1 MRATLLV
8 SEAKSLGE
16 PARHF
21 RFIRPIASGGFGTV
35 YLCKEEHRDGFS
47 RIVAVKLLN
56 AQWTDSVEISSRI
69 RDEARLLGLLRHRN
83 IVDVYDL
90 TSIDGRSAVI
100 MEYLEAVDL
109 RFLIQHC
116 QSRGTRIPVRPALE
130 IVAAV
135 AHALDAAYNR
145 PPMKGE
151 KPLRVIHRD
160 IKPSNIMLDG
170 SGGPK
175 VLDFGVAQSD
185 IASKEANT
193 QELQFGSVEYMA
205 PERLFFEPETP
216 ASDVYSLAAT
226 LFELVTFERLGKA
239 QGRASKH
246 DAHLANRL
254 SFLRGCI
261 EAPSEVAAGLEAL
274 LLRSLHFEHE
284 NRPDASTFCQ
294 DVKQLAR
301 QIQGDDLTI
310 WSEIHVP
317 DAVEAASERALVID
331 SVSNVVMI
339 EDSVARQEDPA
350 TAEGLE
356 IGPFPVA
363 APTQESARA
372 AMLRRG
378 ALAELEASVDLP
390 QGPPMG
396 LSGASAAGSLPD
408 WTDGEGWDDR
418 TIGDLTDGTAEP
430 DSADPQ
436 DVPEPG
442 MAQAQALEAS
452 LPSTDFT
459 TEQTQDVAPSVNSI
473 SEFETMD
480 GLEAVRPSTS
490 MVLIFFGA
498 LIPLLGAVALGGL
511 AVSQDWGGVRSV
523 MLSIVEGSPSEAL
536 DDEGGTS
543 AAEAALVEG
552 VGSDAA
558 KKPVEADDLQASGSI
573 RFVSKWSD
581 TTKLRVRCKEEQA
594 KGIAEVTLERTAAS
608 RCSVTAIRGDRSR
621 LTGVV
626 DVASEGEWVCFEG
639 GEEGCRQK

>member
-1 MRATLLV
+1 
-8 SEAKSLGE
+8 LGE
-16 PARHF
+16 PLRHF

-69 RDEARLLGLLRHRN
+69 RDEARLLGMLRHRN

-90 TSIDGRSAVI
+90 TSIDGRSAVV

-109 RFLIQHC
+109 RFLMQYC
-116 QSRGTRIPVRPALE
+116 QTKGTRIPVRPAME

-226 LFELVTFERLGKA
+226 LFELLTFERLGKA

-246 DAHLANRL
+246 DAHLANRM

-301 QIQGDDLTI
+301 QIQADDLTI

-317 DAVEAASERALVID
+317 DAVESAGERALDID

-339 EDSVARQEDPA
+339 EDSVAREQEPA

-356 IGPFPVA
+356 IGTFPVA
-363 APTQESARA
+363 APSQESARA

-390 QGPPMG
+390 PDPQSGQP
-396 LSGASAAGSLPD
+396 GASAGGPLPD
-408 WTDGEGWDDR
+408 WTDGEGWNDR
-418 TIGDLTDGTAEP
+418 TMGDLTDRSVGAE
-430 DSADPQ
+430 DADPQ

-442 MAQAQALEAS
+442 LDQAAPPEAS

-459 TEQTQDVAPSVNSI
+459 TEQTQDVVPSVNKV
-473 SEFETMD
+473 SEFQTMD
-480 GLEAVRPSTS
+480 GLQAVRPPTS
-490 MVLIFFGA
+490 MTLVVFGA
-498 LIPLLGAVALGGL
+498 LIPLLGALAVGGL
-511 AVSQDWGGVRSV
+511 AVSQDWGDVRSL
-523 MLSIVEGSPSEAL
+523 MLSIVEGGPSEAL
-536 DDEGGTS
+536 DGNDGTT
-543 AAEAALVEG
+543 AAEAVLVDE
-552 VGSDAA
+552 
-558 KKPVEADDLQASGSI
+558 VEAAIANEPVDGGGAQAELGI
-573 RFVSKWSD
+573 RFVSKWPD
-581 TTKLRVRCKEEQA
+581 TTKLRVRCKEEKA
-594 KGIAEVTLERTAAS
+594 KGVAAVALERTAAS

-621 LTGVV
+621 LTVVV
-626 DVASEGEWVCFEG
+626 DVVTEGEWLCFED

>member
-1 MRATLLV
+1 M
-8 SEAKSLGE
+8 GE
-16 PARHF
+16 PVRHF

-47 RIVAVKLLN
+47 RVVAVKLLN

-69 RDEARLLGLLRHRN
+69 RDEARLLGMLRHRN

-90 TSIDGRSAVI
+90 TSIDGRSAVV

-116 QSRGTRIPVRPALE
+116 QSRGNRIPVRPAME

-170 SGGPK
+170 NGGPK

-226 LFELVTFERLGKA
+226 LFELLTFERLGKA

-254 SFLRGCI
+254 SFLRGRI

-294 DVKQLAR
+294 DVKHLAR

-317 DAVEAASERALVID
+317 DAVDAASERAINID

-339 EDSVARQEDPA
+339 EDSVAREQDPA

-363 APTQESARA
+363 APTHESARA

-378 ALAELEASVDLP
+378 ALAELEASADLP
-390 QGPPMG
+390 AEPPAG
-396 LSGASAAGSLPD
+396 LPGASAGGPLPD
-408 WTDGEGWDDR
+408 WTDGEGWNDR
-418 TIGDLTDGTAEP
+418 TLGDLTDGTEGAQFTG
-430 DSADPQ
+430 PQ

-442 MAQAQALEAS
+442 QVHAMTPEDS
-452 LPSTDFT
+452 LPSNDFT
-459 TEQTQDVAPSVNSI
+459 TEQTQEVVPSVNNI

-480 GLEAVRPSTS
+480 GLHAVRPSTPLAL
-490 MVLIFFGA
+490 MFFGA
-498 LIPLLGAVALGGL
+498 LIPLLGALVLGGL
-511 AVSQDWGGVRSV
+511 AVYQDWGGVRSV
-523 MLSIVEGSPSEAL
+523 MMSVVEGSSVEAVSSSP
-536 DDEGGTS
+536 GSG
-543 AAEAALVEG
+543 AAEAALVEDVEDE
-552 VGSDAA
+552 VGKDPLDA
-558 KKPVEADDLQASGSI
+558 KVPQTSGSI
-573 RFVSKWSD
+573 RFVSKWPD

-594 KGIAEVTLERTAAS
+594 KGVADVTLERTAAS
-608 RCSVTAIRGDRSR
+608 RCSVTAIREDRSR

-626 DVASEGEWVCFEG
+626 DVVTEGDWLCFEG

>member
-1 MRATLLV
+1 
-8 SEAKSLGE
+8 
-16 PARHF
+16 
-21 RFIRPIASGGFGTV
+21 
-35 YLCKEEHRDGFS
+35 
-47 RIVAVKLLN
+47 
-56 AQWTDSVEISSRI
+56 
-69 RDEARLLGLLRHRN
+69 
-83 IVDVYDL
+83 
-90 TSIDGRSAVI
+90 
-100 MEYLEAVDL
+100 
-109 RFLIQHC
+109 
-116 QSRGTRIPVRPALE
+116 
-130 IVAAV
+130 
-135 AHALDAAYNR
+135 
-145 PPMKGE
+145 
-151 KPLRVIHRD
+151 
-160 IKPSNIMLDG
+160 MLDG
-170 SGGPK
+170 AGGPK

-523 MLSIVEGSPSEAL
+523 MLSVVEGSPSEAL